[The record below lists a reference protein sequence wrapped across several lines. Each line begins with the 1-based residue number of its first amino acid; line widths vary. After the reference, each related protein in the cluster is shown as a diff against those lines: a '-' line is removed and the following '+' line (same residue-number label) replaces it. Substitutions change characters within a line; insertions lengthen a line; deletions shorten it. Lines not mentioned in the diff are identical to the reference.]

1 MDTSNWIGGTSVV
14 VASEALEGVDMDK
27 GTLKVCA
34 TRDAVK
40 QSPKFASIEDAIGP
54 AENGPPFVII

>member
-1 MDTSNWIGGTSVV
+1 VV
-14 VASEALEGVDMDK
+14 VSSEALEGVDKDN
-27 GTLKVCA
+27 GTLKVGA

-40 QSPKFASIEDAIGP
+40 HSPKFASIEDAIGP